1 MNNIQATSGKMTN
14 YRWVIC
20 TMLFF
25 ALVINYLD
33 RQVLSLTW
41 VNFIAPEF
49 NWGPDDYGLIT
60 GCFSLVYAVGMLFV
74 GKFIDYIG
82 TRRGYMWAIGIWSF
96 GACLHAFCGVLTNGI
111 VSGDWILSFT
121 GAREHL
127 MELQSVANVSM
138 MITTVSV
145 WLFFVSP

>member
-1 MNNIQATSGKMTN
+1 MSKAEKMTG

-20 TMLFF
+20 MMLFV

-60 GCFSLVYAVGMLFV
+60 GCFSLVYAVGMLFA
-74 GKFIDYIG
+74 GKFVDYIG
-82 TRRGYMWAIGIWSF
+82 TRKGYLWAIGVWSF
-96 GACLHAFCGVLTNGI
+96 VT
-111 VSGDWILSFT
+111 DT
-121 GAREHL
+121 
-127 MELQSVANVSM
+127 
-138 MITTVSV
+138 
-145 WLFFVSP
+145 LFF